1 MDIAAKIE
9 EVTTKIKADPNLAA
23 EFKKDPIKTL
33 EGILGVDLPDE
44 AVTGIIEGLK
54 AKLSS
59 DNIENVIDEVE
70 DKAKAAGFGSII
82 DKVEGLFGK
91 KE

>member
-1 MDIAAKIE
+1 
-9 EVTTKIKADPNLAA
+9 

-33 EGILGVDLPDE
+33 ESILGVDLPDE
-44 AVTGIIEGLK
+44 AVAGIVEGLK

-70 DKAKAAGFGSII
+70 DKAKAAGFGNII
-82 DKVEGLFGK
+82 DKVEGFFGK